1 MKAKFKGNTD
11 EDLNEL
17 QKKFADLEKEVKL
30 LKSSSG
36 EEKGE
41 ELDKKKYERLVSE
54 YRNFKK
60 QNVRHWRFNSAGDFP
75 KFGKYKTLHAFTQS
89 VIIMQF

>member
-1 MKAKFKGNTD
+1 MKDEETEEPLKAKFKGNAD

-41 ELDKKKYERLVSE
+41 ELDKKKYKMMIAE
-54 YRNFKK
+54 YRKFKTK
-60 QNVRHWRFNSAGDFP
+60 SVKHFRFNSAENSSA
-75 KFGKYKTLHAFTQS
+75 FGKF
-89 VIIMQF
+89 